1 MTRRHAMPGLALG
14 LGALVLSACLTLDP
28 FIYNPVEVDEYD
40 WDADPCDPLLEGELA
55 PFIELYT
62 GEDTPLCHPSIVP
75 EESRREGFIELD
87 DREVHY
93 VFAHH
98 GEVRDTIFYSH
109 GTGRH
114 IGRYW
119 DRVEVLW
126 EAGYN
131 VMIYDYPQYGRS
143 TGETLNE
150 STVYGNGEAALDLT
164 VTFSEVDP
172 QRLYFY
178 GYSLGGGPTMELA
191 LRGIRGDGPAPTAI
205 ITEAI
210 FCSIEALVQDGSGLN
225 WPGEFLAN
233 DVYDNCGKL
242 EKISGEAPD
251 LPVMIMHGDVDD
263 FVLPTH
269 AELLRER
276 ANDDLIY
283 RRIDRGEHSNLPV
296 IEGLE
301 SYLGWLRDVTGE
313 PTAG

>member
-1 MTRRHAMPGLALG
+1 MKIHAKRLASLSMACAALG
-14 LGALVLSACLTLDP
+14 FAGCLTLDA
-28 FIYNPVEVDEYD
+28 FIYSPEQVSEYD
-40 WDADPCDPLLEGELA
+40 WDADPCDPQLEGELA

-62 GEDTPLCHPSIVP
+62 GEDTPLCHPSRVP
-75 EESRREGFIELD
+75 ESSRREGFIELD
-87 DREVHY
+87 DRDAHY

-109 GTGRH
+109 GRSRH
-114 IGRYW
+114 LGRYW

-143 TGETLNE
+143 TGDTLNE
-150 STVYGNGEAALDLT
+150 STVYGNAEAVLELT
-164 VTFSEVDP
+164 TTFAEVDP
-172 QRLYFY
+172 DRLYFY
-178 GYSLGGGPTMELA
+178 GYSLGGGPTMHLA
-191 LRGIRGDGPAPTAI
+191 LRGVRGDGPAPTAI
-205 ITEAI
+205 IAEAI

-225 WPGEFLAN
+225 WPGEFLAE

-242 EKISGEAPD
+242 ESISDLDPD
-251 LPVMIMHGDVDD
+251 LPVMILHGDVDT

-269 AELLRER
+269 AELLREG
-276 ANDDLIY
+276 ASEDLIY

-301 SYLGWLRDVTGE
+301 TYLGWLRDITGD
-313 PTAG
+313 PAD